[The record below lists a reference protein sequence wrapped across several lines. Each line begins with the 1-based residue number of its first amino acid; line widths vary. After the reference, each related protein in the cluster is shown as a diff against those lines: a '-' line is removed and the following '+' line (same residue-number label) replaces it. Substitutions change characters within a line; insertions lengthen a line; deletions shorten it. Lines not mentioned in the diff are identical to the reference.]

1 MVLGNKMGLPH
12 NLVGIGALLFALGTV
27 TGVLLNAAFGII
39 AGTVFGFLVVITAL
53 GLLYDTTRA
62 PNQADDEADEDE
74 EEDRPNLTFLAWV
87 LHSLTTIISI
97 TGLIWGIMLFV
108 TICYEIDFELKTWLL
123 PLIFALFAQGWS
135 LYDAFIRRP
144 IHTAL
149 EQQTDGK
156 EDS

>member
-1 MVLGNKMGLPH
+1 MGLPN

-27 TGVLLNAAFGII
+27 TGVLLNAAFGMI
-39 AGTVFGFLVVITAL
+39 AGTVFGFLVVIMAL

-62 PNQADDEADEDE
+62 PNKAGDEADEDEE

-87 LHSLTTIISI
+87 LHSLITIISI

-108 TICYEIDFELKTWLL
+108 TIFFEINFELKTWLL

>member
-1 MVLGNKMGLPH
+1 MGLPN

-27 TGVLLNAAFGII
+27 TGVLLNAAFGMI
-39 AGTVFGFLVVITAL
+39 AGTVFGFLVVFTAL
-53 GLLYDTTRA
+53 GLLFDTTREQ
-62 PNQADDEADEDE
+62 NIADDEAEEDE
-74 EEDRPNLTFLAWV
+74 EEEDEPNLTFLAWV
-87 LHSLTTIISI
+87 LHSLTTIVSI
-97 TGLIWGIMLFV
+97 TGLVWGIMLFV
-108 TICYEIDFELKTWLL
+108 TIFYEINFELKTWLL